1 MSTSTKKTS
10 PQGEPTTTPHSA
22 RPPRI
27 GVIDALR
34 GLACVFMIT
43 WHCADSWLLPS
54 LRDTPP
60 FDIARF
66 VGGFAAPLFLWL
78 AGLSL
83 ALMTPLHPTAKQTQT
98 SLVRALW
105 VVVVGYGLKLCA
117 WTVDHTAVRD
127 AANWLTLLIAF
138 PSIFA
143 LGWSTREARLERER
157 AVAFVLGAIGLFIAY
172 SHLDGTTRG
181 SVVLARLDVLH
192 GIGAALF
199 VTTLLLALA
208 GRIVRSESQRV
219 LFLIVLAL
227 LVALITPHWIGG
239 SLAPIPTRI
248 ADYIAR
254 LREPFA
260 ESGARFSLFPW
271 LGHALSGA
279 AFGTLLSREANE
291 RANERAMG
299 REMGREM
306 RRAKP
311 ELGETELPFKLHPLL
326 VFAMALLVMF
336 VVFEGG
342 YVAPHL
348 LGRVESLRPL
358 MRLLFFG
365 ALALSF
371 ACVLSWIGNASRPT
385 YDALRT
391 LGRSSLLV
399 YGAHLEFAYGLLGL
413 SVRGRLSWPLYVL
426 GIVLVTGLML
436 VLVRLVE
443 HLEKRFMKP
452 ASQATT
458 TK

>member
-1 MSTSTKKTS
+1 MSTPTKKTS
-10 PQGEPTTTPHSA
+10 PQGEPAPTAPSA

-43 WHCADSWLLPS
+43 WHCADAWLLPTV
-54 LRDTPP
+54 RDTPP
-60 FDIARF
+60 FDFARF

-83 ALMTPLHPTAKQTQT
+83 ALTTPLQPTAKQTQT

-117 WTVDHTAVRD
+117 WTIDHLSVHD

-138 PSIFA
+138 PSVFA
-143 LGWSTREARLERER
+143 LGWATREARLERAR
-157 AVAFVLGAIGLFIAY
+157 AVAFVVGATALFIAY
-172 SHLDGTTRG
+172 SNLDGTTRG

-192 GIGAALF
+192 GIGAALL

-208 GRIVRSESQRV
+208 GRVVRTEWQRV
-219 LFLIVLAL
+219 LLLAVLAMI
-227 LVALITPHWIGG
+227 VALITPHWIGG
-239 SLAPIPTRI
+239 SLEPIPTRI

-254 LREPFA
+254 LRQPFA
-260 ESGARFSLFPW
+260 ESGARFPLFPW

-279 AFGTLLSREANE
+279 AFGTLF
-291 RANERAMG
+291 
-299 REMGREM
+299 
-306 RRAKP
+306 RRAKSD
-311 ELGETELPFKLHPLL
+311 LGETELPFKLHPAL
-326 VFAMALLVMF
+326 VFGLSLLVMF

-358 MRLLFFG
+358 VRLLFFG
-365 ALALSF
+365 ALALSL
-371 ACVLSWIGNASRPT
+371 ACVLSWVGSASRPT

-399 YGAHLEFAYGLLGL
+399 YGAHMEFAYGLLGL
-413 SVRGRLSWPLYVL
+413 PVRGRLNWPLYLL
-426 GIVLVTGLML
+426 GIAFLVGLML

-443 HLEKRFMKP
+443 HFEKRFMKS
-452 ASQATT
+452 AG
-458 TK
+458 